1 MDEIQK
7 QGGLVEMLEQ
17 RRYQMRNEKDDKILK
32 KSGLTEMFP
41 ATWEEMLQAMEV
53 MATNYDQKSHEAGTR
68 SWEYSTVSNE
78 LSQQQS
84 KLISVRAGWMGDQT
98 AGLQSIPIETR
109 NGRYSRRYRSIFE
122 SLAHRCPRS

>member
-84 KLISVRAGWMGDQT
+84 KLNSVQSELHGVKECHSMGRFPWQ
-98 AGLQSIPIETR
+98 P
-109 NGRYSRRYRSIFE
+109 RRRRRGSGPDLPC
-122 SLAHRCPRS
+122 SLPW